1 MPPRLAETRTRGG
14 EACVHDE
21 VKAKREACKAAR
33 AEKLQ
38 GVFISYILRTYQNRF
53 RRAAP
58 KNLLTLLPRPFDPRP
73 ST

>member
-38 GVFISYILRTYQNRF
+38 GVFIS
-53 RRAAP
+53 
-58 KNLLTLLPRPFDPRP
+58 
-73 ST
+73 